1 MYMIL
6 FMERK
11 RMNDKVT
18 ILINSCDLY
27 KSAWE
32 PFLKLFLI
40 QWPDCPYN
48 FVINSETLDYHGEI
62 KNVRAIHPDD
72 KTLTWTQ
79 RFIYVLNHI
88 ESEYIL
94 FFIED
99 YFVLNPVNT
108 KVFEHAV
115 KVLEKNPNVGMIC
128 LASTHKENIKTNDYE
143 DEDFYSRKID
153 EKNLIWCRTNLYRKD
168 YLLKLLRDHETI
180 WNFESY
186 ASYRAMNLPYIILQQ
201 NNNSPEVFTFSVKV
215 EDGIGITLR
224 KWLRGNVEL
233 FKKYNID
240 VNFDELGFIDEI
252 TASGSAN
259 KSENSIKESLYKIKK
274 GIHDLKKKLKKQS
287 NIKKS
292 KK

>member
-1 MYMIL
+1 MD
-6 FMERK
+6 
-11 RMNDKVT
+11 NKVT

-79 RFIYVLNHI
+79 RFRYVLNHI

-115 KVLEKNPNVGMIC
+115 KVMEENPNVGMIS
-128 LASTHKENIKTNDYE
+128 LAATHKDNIKTDDYE

-186 ASYRAMNLPYIILQQ
+186 ASYRAMDLPYIILQQ

-224 KWLRGNVEL
+224 KWLRGNVDL

-240 VNFDELGFIDEI
+240 VNFDELGFIDEV
-252 TASGSAN
+252 SPQPNSAN
-259 KSENSIKESLYKIKK
+259 NNRENPIRESLYKIKR
-274 GIHDLKKKLKKQS
+274 GLRDIKKK
-287 NIKKS
+287 IKKHDSINRS

>member
-1 MYMIL
+1 MD
-6 FMERK
+6 
-11 RMNDKVT
+11 NKVT

-40 QWPDCPYN
+40 QWPGCPYN
-48 FVINSETLDYHGEI
+48 FIINSETLDYNGDI
-62 KNVRAIHPDD
+62 KNVRAVHPDD
-72 KTLTWTQ
+72 KSLTWTQ
-79 RFIYVLNHI
+79 RFRYALNQTETPYV
-88 ESEYIL
+88 L

-99 YFVLNPVNT
+99 YFPLNPVNT

-115 KVLEKNPNVGMIC
+115 KVMDENPNVGMIS
-128 LASTHKENIKTNDYE
+128 LAATGKENIKTDDYE

-186 ASYRAMNLPYIILQQ
+186 ASYRAMKLPYIILQQ
-201 NNNSPEVFTFSVKV
+201 NNNSPETFTFKVKI
-215 EDGIGITLR
+215 EDGIGITLK
-224 KWLRGNVEL
+224 KWLKGNVAL
-233 FKKYNID
+233 FDKYGID
-240 VNFDELGFIDEI
+240 VDFSELGFLEENNG
-252 TASGSAN
+252 TPSNSQ
-259 KSENSIKESLYKIKK
+259 KSNPLREAAYKFKKGVRDIKK
-274 GIHDLKKKLKKQS
+274 AVKKQN
-287 NIKKS
+287 NIRNS